1 MPLNPMRRACRLPA
15 GLSVRVMVGLLL
27 LCLVPPALADNFS
40 VCVSDEAFP
49 PFTYP
54 RQESESQQLI
64 RRAGERQGLRV
75 MFVAQPWRRCLA
87 GVEHDV
93 YSAVAG
99 AAATA
104 EYRAYMVFPLL
115 AGQPDPRRALG
126 VTRIMVFRRR
136 DSGADW
142 DGRRFRG
149 LDKPLLYLSGRT
161 TLKVLLDGLDVP
173 TDDTARNSRQ
183 LAAMLLKGRGSLA
196 LDHEHQVE
204 RLLAMQ
210 DFHGQLEAL
219 PKPLAEGA
227 VYLAV
232 SRQAYGR
239 NRAGIEA
246 IWQAIGASQPG
257 PAPMAERSP

>member
-1 MPLNPMRRACRLPA
+1 MA
-15 GLSVRVMVGLLL
+15 GLLL

-40 VCVSDEAFP
+40 VCVSDEAFA

-54 RQESESQQLI
+54 RQESETQKLI

-75 MFVAQPWRRCLA
+75 VFVAQPWRRCLA
-87 GVEHDV
+87 GVQHDV

-99 AAATA
+99 VAATP

-126 VTRIMVFRRR
+126 MTRIMVFRRR
-136 DSGADW
+136 DSSADW

-161 TLKVLLDGLDVP
+161 TLKVLLAGLEVP

-183 LAAMLLKGRGSLA
+183 LASMLLKGRGSLA

-204 RLLAMQ
+204 RLLTLP
-210 DFHGQLEAL
+210 DFHGQLEVL
-219 PKPLAEGA
+219 PTPLAEGA
-227 VYLAV
+227 VYLGV
-232 SRQAYGR
+232 SQAAYGR
-239 NRAGIEA
+239 NRTDIEA
-246 IWQAIGASQPG
+246 IWQALGASQPA
-257 PAPMAERSP
+257 PAAPALAERSR